1 MSRADEDAALVHLVA
16 VVARLRRECPW
27 DRDQTHRSLRPYLL
41 EEAYEVLEALDAGD
55 PSRLRD
61 ELGDLLLQVL
71 MHAAIAAEAGSFDIN
86 SVAAATADK
95 MVRRHPHVFGTA
107 AVGSAEEVLHNW
119 EALKANEYS
128 EERSSVLDGVPPA
141 LPALVRAGALQ
152 RRAARVGFEWPD
164 LEHFLESVGAEA
176 RELAA
181 AAGPPAQEAEFGDL
195 LLGLVALGRQLHL
208 NAEDALRAATA
219 RFEARFRVMER
230 LAQERGVALETAGSE
245 RLQALWQ
252 AAKKAAGSE

>member
-27 DRDQTHRSLRPYLL
+27 DRDQTHRSLRPYLV

-86 SVAAATADK
+86 SVAVATADK

-119 EALKANEYS
+119 EALKANEYR
-128 EERSSVLDGVPPA
+128 EERSSLLDGVPPA
-141 LPALVRAGALQ
+141 LPALVRARALQ

-164 LEHFLESVGAEA
+164 LEHCLENVGAEA

-181 AAGPPAQEAEFGDL
+181 AAGPSAQEAEFGDL
-195 LLGLVALGRQLHL
+195 LLGLVALGRHLHL

-230 LAQERGVALETAGSE
+230 LAQERGVALETAGPE